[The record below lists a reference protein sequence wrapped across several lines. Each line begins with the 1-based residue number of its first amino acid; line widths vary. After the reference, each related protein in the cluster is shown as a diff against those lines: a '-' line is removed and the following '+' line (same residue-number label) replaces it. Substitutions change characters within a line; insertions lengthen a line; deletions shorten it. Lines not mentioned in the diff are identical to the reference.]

1 MMFKTITT
9 IALCATTVLGQ
20 ILGGDFP
27 TELNGPKSKHSKIAI
42 IGGGPSGLHM
52 AHLLKQ
58 QGYERVRIFEAED
71 EIAGKAR
78 SFGQVDAEEGIAIDS
93 GALYM
98 LDDVVY
104 KRMHALLAETELDG
118 ENLVSPDAPLVEDA
132 PVGESLGAPA
142 GAAFSIS
149 DWAGARAFGLLTP
162 EEQQAFGLQYGAF
175 CVSLA
180 PLGCDP
186 TVPPSPVNPFYTQ
199 FVSLY
204 VGATAEAY
212 KASINGVLGADP
224 RVQEYGFASY
234 NPATAPILSLTVD
247 QFLDAPLNPL
257 VAAGVAAQT
266 ALQTGGFELQLP
278 NLKFMKPLFDLYVST
293 QGYGTRATTPMY
305 YGAYWVSSNF
315 IDLVLRRISGVP
327 IPVEKDFA
335 LLQSGIAAVFEELV
349 ELSDLDVRVGSEV
362 KSIRKLRGGFAGF
375 LKDRFMIRYRQTH
388 NRRGRKLRWARTR
401 RYVADFVI
409 SAIPVHRFTPLLK
422 NVDSTAI
429 DAAVSCS
436 VNSRWRVTEAVVSQP
451 GIPSSTLYSMEQ
463 INMSPLTNNVVKG
476 PVALMA
482 QSGVKAGNDAE
493 DYLGLTERVSVL
505 YEFNHEDDDEVD
517 FSRLGVQTQEVLN
530 QRVHEDYFTHPE
542 NFTQCSPWQVLSE
555 QGVNDIWYI
564 GGSVSFETV
573 EGVINYNHMLLDQ
586 FLGQE

>member
-9 IALCATTVLGQ
+9 IAFCATTVLGQ
-20 ILGGDFP
+20 IMGGDFP

-58 QGYERVRIFEAED
+58 QGYERVRIFEADD
-71 EIAGKAR
+71 EIGGKTRA
-78 SFGQVDAEEGIAIDS
+78 FGQVDADEGVAIDS

-104 KRMHALLAETELDG
+104 KRTHALLAETELDG

-132 PVGESLGAPA
+132 PVSAAIGAPA
-142 GAAFSIS
+142 GTALSIAS
-149 DWAGARAFGLLTP
+149 WAGARAFGLFAP
-162 EEQQAFGLQYGAF
+162 EEQQEFGLQYGAF

-186 TVPPSPVNPFYTQ
+186 TAPPSPANAFYTQ

-212 KASINGVLGADP
+212 KATINGILGPDP

-247 QFLDAPLNPL
+247 QFLDQPLNPL

-266 ALQTGGFELQLP
+266 ALQTGGFELQLS
-278 NLKFMKPLFDLYVST
+278 NLKFMRPLFDLYLST

-335 LLQSGIAAVFEELV
+335 LLQSGVAAVFEELI

-362 KSIRKLRGGFAGF
+362 KSIRKLRGGSARF
-375 LKDRFMIRYRQTH
+375 LKDRFMIRYRQTQ
-388 NRRGRKLRWARTR
+388 NRRGRKLRWARNR

-409 SAIPVHRFTPLLK
+409 SAIPVHRFTPLLV

-436 VNSRWRVTEAVVSQP
+436 VNSRWRVTEALVSQP
-451 GIPSSTLYSMEQ
+451 AIPSSTLYSMEQ
-463 INMSPLTNNVVKG
+463 INMSPLSGNVVQG
-476 PVALMA
+476 PVAVMA
-482 QSGVKAGNDAE
+482 QADVKAGSDAS
-493 DYLGLTERVSVL
+493 DYIGATERVNVL
-505 YEFNHEDDDEVD
+505 YEFNHNDDDELD
-517 FSRLGVQTQEVLN
+517 FTRLGIQTMEVVN
-530 QRVHEDYFTHPE
+530 QRVHEDYFPHPE

-564 GGSVSFETV
+564 GGSVSFETI
-573 EGVINYNHMLLDQ
+573 EGVLNYNHMLLDQ
-586 FLGQE
+586 FLGQA